1 MSRLG
6 FLPSI
11 AATLFFSLALCSTTQ
26 AAARTY
32 VSVTGNDGNP
42 CTYTSP
48 CRLFQHAHDVV
59 DAGGEVIALTSGGY
73 GTLTI
78 TKNVTIS
85 GVGVSAVA
93 SPFSTESA
101 ITIATTGI
109 TVVLRSISIRAF
121 GAGTGGNG
129 ISVTAVGNLHI
140 EGCVIS
146 GFVNNGI
153 NVNLTEDGSH
163 ILMKDTI
170 VRNNSSIGLLIQTT
184 TGIVSAS
191 IDNCRAERN
200 GTAGFYAANNS
211 RVTINRTVAS
221 GNTVAGFYVFGS
233 GAGANTELSCEEC
246 VASNNQYG
254 FFVDGFL
261 GGVGT
266 VRVSHSTVTNNT
278 LFGFYQ
284 SGTGVFNT
292 LGNNLLRGNGTDTT
306 GTITTITLQ

>member
-1 MSRLG
+1 MV
-6 FLPSI
+6 
-11 AATLFFSLALCSTTQ
+11 FFSLSLCSTTQ
-26 AAARTY
+26 AAVARTF
-32 VSVTGNDGNP
+32 VSVTGSDANP

-59 DAGGEVIALTSGGY
+59 DDGGEVIALTSGAFGS
-73 GTLTI
+73 LTI

-101 ITIATTGI
+101 ITVATSGI

-129 ISVTAVGNLHI
+129 ISVTAVGNLHV
-140 EGCVIS
+140 EDCVIS

-153 NVNLTEDGSH
+153 NINLTEDGSH

-170 VRNNSSIGLLIQTT
+170 VRNNSSIGVMIQTT
-184 TGIVSAS
+184 TGIVRAS

-200 GTAGFYAANNS
+200 GTAGFYAFNNS

-246 VASNNQYG
+246 VSSNNQYG
-254 FFVDGFL
+254 FFDDGFL

-266 VRVSHSTVTNNT
+266 VRVSRSTVTNNG

-292 LGNNLLRGNGTDTT
+292 LGNNLVRGNGADTT
-306 GTITTITLQ
+306 GTITPITLQ